1 MDFRIL
7 NFDEGVF
14 MENKDF
20 VVPKDK
26 EITVNV
32 NLRPVFRYTLV
43 SDIVVCQLTLTYF
56 HDETELLR
64 YGFAVAS
71 VLKGWSEFIHSN
83 PEREA
88 IINNIWGVWNA
99 SVNVGRGIFIEMIK
113 ATEFKQFL
121 IPDIPVERFDTI
133 LSLEQEDKNDRK
145 EWTRFHIH
153 TQQLEN

>member
-14 MENKDF
+14 KENKDF

-32 NLRPVFRYTLV
+32 NLRPVFRYTLD
-43 SDIVVCQLTLTYF
+43 SDVVVCQLTLTYF
-56 HDETELLR
+56 HEETELLR

-71 VLKGWSEFIHSN
+71 AIKGWPEFIHTK
-83 PEREA
+83 PEKEC
-88 IINNIWGVWNA
+88 IVNSILDVWNA
-99 SVNVGRGIFIEMIK
+99 SVNVGRGVFIEKIK

-121 IPDIPVERFDTI
+121 IPDIPIDRLVSI
-133 LSLEQEDKNDRK
+133 LSLEQEGKK
-145 EWTRFHIH
+145 
-153 TQQLEN
+153 